1 MTTSEFI
8 LGHSA
13 DDAEDRRQEA
23 RKIAWALLVA
33 LALHLVIGVS
43 IALSSGWLSSPI
55 TIEED
60 KPVELTFVDLNTP
73 APTTPKN
80 PMFMETDES
89 KASVEKPKEQTF
101 ESNANS
107 IGASELPATGEAP
120 LPSQQGKDRPAI
132 EMETQQYS
140 LANKGA
146 QPQPKTAPQESPN
159 PSVAP
164 TPQST
169 PSEAEQFAMLTS
181 TPTPPPQP
189 TAAQKPQPPSTAYR
203 PEHEKTR
210 MSGSI
215 TNRGATRV
223 NAVGTPLG
231 RYQKMLYDAVGSRW
245 YMYVEK
251 QRDLVGIGTAQLVFS
266 VDRSG
271 RVKNLKIVHNSSN
284 ESFANVCLQSIM
296 EIQLPPIPDDVAST
310 LPPEGLDEDMSF
322 TMFAN

>member
-23 RKIAWALLVA
+23 HKIVWALLAA
-33 LALHLVIGVS
+33 LILHLAIGLG

-60 KPVELTFVDLNTP
+60 KPVELTFVDLAP
-73 APTTPKN
+73 QAPTVSKN

-146 QPQPKTAPQESPN
+146 QPQPKTAPQETPN

-164 TPQST
+164 TPQTT
-169 PSEAEQFAMLTS
+169 PASKAEQLAMLTS
-181 TPTPPPQP
+181 TPTPPP

-203 PEHEKTR
+203 PERDKTR

-215 TNRGATRV
+215 TNRGASRV

-231 RYQKMLYDAVGSRW
+231 RYQKMLADAIGSHW
-245 YMYVEK
+245 YMYVEN
-251 QRDLVGIGTAQLVFS
+251 QRDLVSIGTARVTYTI
-266 VDRSG
+266 DRSG
-271 RVKNLKIVHNSSN
+271 QVKNLKITENSSN
-284 ESFANVCLQSIM
+284 EAFANVCLRSFLEAHM
-296 EIQLPPIPDDVAST
+296 PPIPDDVAST
-310 LPPEGLDEDMSF
+310 LPPEGLDGEMMF
-322 TMFAN
+322 TMFSN